1 MVNKKNKKNIRT
13 LIHDIYTLIDAG
25 KKKPDKANVEDFLN
39 VLKEEVLRFLDPVD
53 RDRRTLRL
61 SAVGKQYRKLWFEVN
76 DPKKEE
82 IEPRLKLLFFY
93 GHIIEA
99 LLLFLAQEAGH
110 KVVDRQKEVKL
121 EGVTGHIDAII
132 DGVLVD
138 VKSASDYGFK
148 KFNEGTLLNDDPFG
162 YIGQMSAYM
171 EALNLKEGAFFAF
184 NKNNAKLTLLEID
197 ELRTINA
204 SERIQHLKKII
215 KSKKMPERCYSSLP
229 FGKKGNRI
237 LDKNCV
243 FCDYKQECWKG
254 ANDGEGLRAF
264 KYAQYL
270 RFFTKVVVKPDVEE
284 VFLDEKKDTR
294 KSTCNKS

>member
-171 EALNLKEGAFFAF
+171 EAL
-184 NKNNAKLTLLEID
+184 
-197 ELRTINA
+197 
-204 SERIQHLKKII
+204 QHLKKII

-294 KSTCNKS
+294 KSTFNKS